1 MGSPVAPPPPSPAA
15 DPGEA
20 ARGRRLHYGEFYG
33 LRPLPPDDGR
43 PLVVVHGNCQ
53 AESLRVLLAGS
64 MRSVRMPPVHELER
78 SDLPHLRRT
87 LAHAS
92 VLVSQPV
99 RPDYRELPLGTAQVT
114 AALPP
119 GAQTVLFPVMRYA
132 GLFPFQAI
140 VRSPVGDP
148 PVVPYHDLRTLVQ
161 SVTGTAVARAASAS
175 AYRAVAEQSLEELR
189 SRERRHGL
197 VPVSDLVPRAG
208 TRSASLGRPAA
219 VRDPGRTLLDAVH
232 APLAADVLDALGLD
246 AEPSEHW
253 VLAGRTVP
261 DDMVREGQLRWY
273 AAHPEVAAAGLE
285 RHAETLRL
293 LALT

>member
-1 MGSPVAPPPPSPAA
+1 MGSPVAPPTPSPAA

-92 VLVSQPV
+92 GLVSQPV

-148 PVVPYHDLRTLVQ
+148 PVAPFPGAQLHQRLLGD
-161 SVTGTAVARAASAS
+161 
-175 AYRAVAEQSLEELR
+175 RAVGRRTGGADAAHTVNHPGNTVLRGLAERVLARLGR
-189 SRERRHGL
+189 PDRARRHG
-197 VPVSDLVPRAG
+197 PG
-208 TRSASLGRPAA
+208 GPAA
-219 VRDPGRTLLDAVH
+219 LVRRASRGRRRGTGASRRD
-232 APLAADVLDALGLD
+232 
-246 AEPSEHW
+246 
-253 VLAGRTVP
+253 
-261 DDMVREGQLRWY
+261 
-273 AAHPEVAAAGLE
+273 VAAARPHLSRRRE
-285 RHAETLRL
+285 RGPGGDVARTPVPCPSDDPMTRVR
-293 LALT
+293 